1 MSDLTIT
8 QSFAIW
14 MNKKGKMNYLAK
26 ERTMNLLKMMMF
38 GLFMLTTPLMLSAC
52 DQNNSAEEAV
62 EEIGD
67 EIDDAT
73 TN

>member
-1 MSDLTIT
+1 
-8 QSFAIW
+8 
-14 MNKKGKMNYLAK
+14 MNYLAK